1 METIIL
7 IEGIRDTSDV
17 IHDAG
22 HARATYSQ
30 RYLFYLRDIGSPFA
44 PISWSVQAILLM
56 FEGVVKPFIRLGGV
70 KI

>member
-56 FEGVVKPFIRLGGV
+56 FGCDCQAFYTIGGR
-70 KI
+70 